1 MKINTKNILIYL
13 TIFVCGVML
22 GGMSIFFLTNQISRQ
37 FINTYTINTVSYNF
51 SKNAGLLSQLRSS
64 KIEKAINSLESDLD
78 IAIVELHSR
87 LKDNDGISNDYKNMI
102 EEKLKYAKQYRLS
115 NPYINSNEKIGK
127 RVEGALADVQI
138 K

>member
-37 FINTYTINTVSYNF
+37 FINTHTINTVSYNF

-78 IAIVELHSR
+78 IAIVELQSR